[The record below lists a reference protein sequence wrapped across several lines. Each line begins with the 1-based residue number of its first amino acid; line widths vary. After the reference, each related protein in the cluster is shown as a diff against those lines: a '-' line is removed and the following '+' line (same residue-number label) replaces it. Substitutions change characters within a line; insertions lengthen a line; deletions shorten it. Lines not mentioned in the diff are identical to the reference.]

1 MKLSPPKMVTWVIAL
16 ILLVLALLGH
26 LTTTVSILTQYDFW
40 LAAVAAALLL
50 IATVV
55 KGL

>member
-1 MKLSPPKMVTWVIAL
+1 MVTWVIAL

-26 LTTTVSILTQYDFW
+26 LTTSVAILTQYDFW
-40 LAAVAAALLL
+40 LAALAAALMLV
-50 IATVV
+50 ATVV

>member
-1 MKLSPPKMVTWVIAL
+1 MKLSPPKMITWVVAL

-26 LTTTVSILTQYDFW
+26 LTTTVSFLTQYDFW
-40 LAAVAAALLL
+40 LAAVSAALML
-50 IATVV
+50 IATIV

>member
-1 MKLSPPKMVTWVIAL
+1 MVTWVIAL

-40 LAAVAAALLL
+40 LAALAAALLL